1 MKLVIYSTVGKRGL
15 VRVCSIVSRLGV
27 LLSNDWTEDGGSCV
41 ALLSIGVYCE
51 RVDVNLP

>member
-1 MKLVIYSTVGKRGL
+1 LVIYSTVGKRGL